1 VLVRLAY
8 KYRLYPNEAQ
18 VQFLENQLHEAC
30 DLYNAALQERRD
42 AWKVCRKSMHYYEQ
56 AKQLKPMRK
65 EGLLGLANFSCCQ
78 DVLRRLDKTFQ
89 AFFARV
95 RRGEKPG
102 FPRFRSFRRYDSST
116 FPSYGDGCRL
126 LDDGKLRI
134 QGAGR
139 IKVKLHRPVEGAIKT
154 VTIKRD
160 VDHWYVCFSVERDSV
175 RLPESSEEIGMDVGL
190 DSFVALSNGQEID
203 NPRHLKRGLAHLR
216 RAQRRLS
223 RRKRGSQRRRKAAVL
238 VAQAHR
244 KIRNQ
249 RAAFH
254 HDLSRRLVKRYG
266 LIGVEDLNIKRLSRG
281 ILAGPVHDAGWNSF
295 FAKLW
300 YKAASAGREL
310 VKVDARGTSQ
320 VCVCGAAV
328 PKTLAERWHACPV
341 CGLSA
346 PRDVVSAQVILQRAR
361 IGRSRHNV
369 EDVVSCVPREAV
381 AFQATE

>member
-1 VLVRLAY
+1 M
-8 KYRLYPNEAQ
+8 RLY
-18 VQFLENQLHEAC
+18 LELI
-30 DLYNAALQERRD
+30 
-42 AWKVCRKSMHYYEQ
+42 
-56 AKQLKPMRK
+56 
-65 EGLLGLANFSCCQ
+65 FI
-78 DVLRRLDKTFQ
+78 
-89 AFFARV
+89 
-95 RRGEKPG
+95 
-102 FPRFRSFRRYDSST
+102 RFRG
-116 FPSYGDGCRL
+116 PQAL
-126 LDDGKLRI
+126 K
-134 QGAGR
+134 
-139 IKVKLHRPVEGAIKT
+139 HR
-154 VTIKRD
+154 
-160 VDHWYVCFSVERDSV
+160 YVCFSVERDSV

-203 NPRHLKRGLAHLR
+203 NPRHRKRGLAHLC

-254 HDLSRRLVKRYG
+254 HDLNLSRRLVKRYG

-281 ILAGPVHDAGWNSF
+281 RLAGPVHDAGWNAF
-295 FAKLW
+295 FAKPW

-328 PKTLAERWHACPV
+328 PKTLAERWHECPV